1 MVVDELFEAGEE
13 GHSITLRGSHCPEVP
28 RPASV
33 DRLPRMRQG
42 FFGAALPGLPGAAVT
57 EGVVT
62 VQSTWRRE
70 AFMAPVCIV
79 CKQPI
84 SRFYLGRPI
93 GDEWRHIPPCPKSA
107 QRTGPLQRVSQLW
120 RAVTARLR
128 R

>member
-62 VQSTWRRE
+62 VQCTSNARSVGRTRADQSQVST
-70 AFMAPVCIV
+70 
-79 CKQPI
+79 
-84 SRFYLGRPI
+84 
-93 GDEWRHIPPCPKSA
+93 
-107 QRTGPLQRVSQLW
+107 
-120 RAVTARLR
+120 
-128 R
+128 